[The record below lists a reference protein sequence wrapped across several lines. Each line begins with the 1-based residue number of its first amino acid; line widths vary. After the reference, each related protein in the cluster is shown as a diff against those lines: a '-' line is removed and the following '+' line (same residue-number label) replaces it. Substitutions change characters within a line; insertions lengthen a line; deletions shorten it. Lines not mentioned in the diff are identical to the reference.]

1 MFRHTFL
8 GVLAS
13 AAMLATASPARAQRV
28 GDSHIGLSGGAT
40 FPADAFTDDADA
52 GYQFSVHYQTAV
64 GRKMRIRIGADISR
78 FVIPNMGRGHWLLA
92 GGMAQAVIPI
102 HISATVKPYLL
113 GGVGATRVTLDIDS
127 IPATSDTRLTY
138 GGGVGYDFRIMGT
151 TWFTEARYLSVRT
164 KDVDGHSLDHIPVV
178 LGFRF

>member
-1 MFRHTFL
+1 MLRHPFF

-13 AAMLATASPARAQRV
+13 AAVLAATSPAQAQRV
-28 GDSHIGLSGGAT
+28 GDSHVGFSGGAT
-40 FPADAFTDDADA
+40 FPNDKFTDDADA
-52 GYQFSVHYQTAV
+52 GYQVSVHYQTAL
-64 GRKMRIRIGADISR
+64 GRKMRIRIGADVSR
-78 FVIPNMGRGHWLLA
+78 FAIPNMGSGHWLLA
-92 GGMAQAVIPI
+92 GATAQAVIPI
-102 HISATVKPYLL
+102 HISATVKPYVL
-113 GGVGATRVTLDIDS
+113 GGVGATRVTLDIDG

-151 TWFTEARYLSVRT
+151 SWFTEARYLSVRT